1 MFARFVPILAG
12 VFLAVV
18 AAFIGGMWTTHE
30 NWWAWRTTDDT
41 RQLWHSW
48 RATGMFLRDLT
59 YAHRVP
65 LAGDAEYA
73 VSDPAAIAKGSLFVL
88 RLDAATQHSRA
99 ELIDPS
105 GKVQFTWPVDYS
117 RLVKGGSA
125 EEFPHASDLLPDGSI
140 LVSFD
145 DGHALARL
153 DPCGDPIWVKNDM
166 VYHHT
171 ISRGQDGDWAWADPD
186 WDGGQDQR
194 LVRFDPETGKTL
206 ESISLLDD
214 VIPSSP
220 ATSMALTF
228 PPGTKFIRKADKDTD
243 VDLLHPNDIDE
254 LTPDIAAAFPEFK
267 TGDLL
272 ISMRNINMLAVI
284 DRSTHAIKWA
294 QYGPWRDQHDPD
306 FDADGTISVISNNM
320 ERNRSTLMAIDPKT
334 NVTRDVFQGTDL
346 WFSTFIMGKHERL
359 PNGNWLIAS
368 AMEGRVIEATP
379 TGKVVREFNNIID
392 ANFNSVISSALF
404 VPDGYLKSL
413 PVCRK

>member
-1 MFARFVPILAG
+1 MSAIVHERPWPTDL
-12 VFLAVV
+12 VFDREAKL
-18 AAFIGGMWTTHE
+18 
-30 NWWAWRTTDDT
+30 
-41 RQLWHSW
+41 
-48 RATGMFLRDLT
+48 LR
-59 YAHRVP
+59 
-65 LAGDAEYA
+65 
-73 VSDPAAIAKGSLFVL
+73 I
-88 RLDAATQHSRA
+88 
-99 ELIDPS
+99 
-105 GKVQFTWPVDYS
+105 
-117 RLVKGGSA
+117 
-125 EEFPHASDLLPDGSI
+125 
-140 LVSFD
+140 SFD

-194 LVRFDPETGKTL
+194 LVRFAPETGKTL

-228 PPGTKFIRKADKDTD
+228 PPGTKFIRKADKDND
-243 VDLLHPNDIDE
+243 PDLLHPNDIDE
-254 LTPDIAAAFPEFK
+254 LTPDLAAAFPEFK

-284 DRSTHAIKWA
+284 DRGTHAIKWA